1 MDPISQG
8 VLGAV
13 ASQNF
18 SRKEH
23 IVAATILGIVGGMAP
38 DLDFLINSDT
48 DPLLFLEYHRQFT
61 HSLIFIPVGG
71 LICALLI
78 HWSIEL
84 LGKLSGSWP
93 SRRWPLTFRQ
103 TLKYTT
109 AGYATHALLDA
120 CTSYGTQLF
129 WPFSDTRIS
138 WSNISIIDPL
148 FTLPLVVMVVL
159 AARKRKPAFAR
170 FALAWVCI
178 YLGFGLIQKERAEN
192 TAWELAQSRGHSP
205 TRLEA
210 KPGFGNLL
218 LWKVIYETETDYYVD
233 GIRAGLTTQI
243 YPGASIVKLD
253 VSRDF
258 PWLDPES
265 QQARDIERFRWFSDG
280 FVSVHPDDSN
290 IVIDVRYSMLPNE
303 IKPLWMIILNHDA
316 SPEQHT
322 GYAHEHGIAN
332 DTIEKFKA
340 MLLGRNVN

>member
-13 ASQNF
+13 AAQNT

-23 IVAATILGIVGGMAP
+23 MVAAAILGLVGGMAP
-38 DLDFLINSDT
+38 DLDVLINSDT

-61 HSLIFIPVGG
+61 HSLIFIPAGG
-71 LICALLI
+71 LICAFLI
-78 HWSIEL
+78 HWSIKI
-84 LGKLSGSWP
+84 LGKLPGPWPTRCGSMA
-93 SRRWPLTFRQ
+93 FGQ
-103 TLKYTT
+103 IFKYTT

-129 WPFSDTRIS
+129 WPFSNLRIS
-138 WSNISIIDPL
+138 WNNISIIDPL
-148 FTLPLVVMVVL
+148 FTIPITVMVVL
-159 AARKRKPAFAR
+159 AASKRKPAFAR
-170 FALAWVCI
+170 LALAWVCI

-192 TAWELAQSRGHSP
+192 AGWELAQSRGHNP
-205 TRLEA
+205 IRLEA

-218 LWKVIYETETDYYVD
+218 LWKIIYETESDFYVD
-233 GIRAGLTTQI
+233 GIRAGLTTLI
-243 YPGASIVKLD
+243 YPGDSIAKLD

-265 QQARDIERFRWFSDG
+265 QQAHDIERFSWFSDG

-290 IVIDVRYSMLPNE
+290 SVIDVRYSMLPNE

-316 SPEQHT
+316 SPGQHA
-322 GYAHEHGIAN
+322 GYAHGHRVAN
-332 DTIEKFKA
+332 GTIKKFKK
-340 MLLGRNVN
+340 MLLGRNPS